1 MKTLKYKNFEL
12 DKENHDL
19 RVKLHINDEQS
30 HHQVPAPQKSIE
42 VVKNFH
48 EQLQVSADL
57 YKLPLNP
64 RPNTNNLNH
73 LNTHLSGN
81 KGKLSGAGAG
91 GIINSVENF
100 QMVNPKLV
108 ADDNNVL
115 QQPIALK
122 SSSTSTTPASNID
135 HGGQKNLL
143 PLAAIP
149 TVTPDTPDKGDRKNK
164 STTSNDRKA
173 KLKRPVK
180 VPNGF
185 VPIPAENLDLNE
197 NENERYQ
204 NVRNANE
211 AANAANEVGANE
223 RFYKSLNKPPNPNEI
238 NFPPVN
244 EQENGAHEL
253 NDNNE
258 FNIDDKGRKD
268 HDHIHEIQDE
278 KVNNNNV
285 NNAAEEDTYDNLN
298 HKKNAKNDDMDLEII
313 NRPQEHKGNDKLL
326 NEIAGD
332 HGGYPEEEG
341 DLHMEGPEAEEEG
354 DGEFL

>member
-1 MKTLKYKNFEL
+1 M
-12 DKENHDL
+12 
-19 RVKLHINDEQS
+19 KLHINDEQS

-73 LNTHLSGN
+73 LNAHILGN
-81 KGKLSGAGAG
+81 KGKVSGVGAD

-100 QMVNPKLV
+100 QMVNPKPI

-122 SSSTSTTPASNID
+122 SSSTSTTPANVD
-135 HGGQKNLL
+135 HVGKKNLL

-149 TVTPDTPDKGDRKNK
+149 TMTPDTPEKGGKKNK

-180 VPNGF
+180 IPIGF
-185 VPIPAENLDLNE
+185 VPVPAENVELNDNE
-197 NENERYQ
+197 NDRYQ
-204 NVRNANE
+204 NVREAND
-211 AANAANEVGANE
+211 AANAANTANEVGS
-223 RFYKSLNKPPNPNEI
+223 YKSLNKPPNPNEI

-244 EQENGAHEL
+244 ELENGAHEL

-258 FNIDDKGRKD
+258 FNIDDKGSRKD
-268 HDHIHEIQDE
+268 HDHLHEIQDE
-278 KVNNNNV
+278 KINNNI

-298 HKKNAKNDDMDLEII
+298 HKKSAKNDDMDLEII
-313 NRPQEHKGNDKLL
+313 NRPQDHKGNDKLL

-332 HGGYPEEEG
+332 HGGYPEEDG

-354 DGEFL
+354 DGRSFNDFKKTNYGINLYFKF